1 MTITTA
7 RRIWSDHELLALSKD
22 GHDKEIINGEMI
34 MSPAGSDHGAII
46 MAISGPLYMY
56 VLKKQL
62 GKVLDGQTGF
72 RMSSGDLLSPD
83 VSFVTLAR
91 WEAHRKTKAVFF
103 PGGPDL
109 AVEVLSPEDSL
120 RILKKKI
127 FQYFSDGTRLAWVVH
142 PRKRCVTVYHA
153 PTSADILAVDDGLDG
168 EHVVP
173 GFALKI
179 SHLFR

>member
-1 MTITTA
+1 MITA
-7 RRIWSDHELLALSKD
+7 AASRIWSDDELLALPKD
-22 GHDKEIINGEMI
+22 GYDKEIINGEMI
-34 MSPAGSDHGAII
+34 VSPAGSDHGAII
-46 MAISGPLYMY
+46 MAIAGPLHMY
-56 VLKKQL
+56 AVKKHL
-62 GKVLDGQTGF
+62 GRVLDGQTGC

-83 VSFVTLAR
+83 VSFVSTAR
-91 WEAHRKTKAVFF
+91 WEAHRKTRAVFF

-109 AVEVLSPEDSL
+109 AVEVLSPDDSL

-153 PTSADILAVDDGLDG
+153 PTSADILTVNDVLDG

-173 GFALKI
+173 GFSLKI
-179 SHLFR
+179 AHLFR